1 MSVTSTRAPLAIALA
16 WVTCALVAAPAA
28 AGEWPHWRGPGFDG
42 RVPDAEALPLAST
55 PLALRRAW
63 ARPLGVGYAGI
74 AVRGALLVS
83 MYGDGREDLVVALDA
98 ASGTPRWTHVIGP
111 MFPAGGGSEGGP
123 KSTPTIDGDTVYALG
138 PNGALLALALADGT
152 QRWRVELTASAGAV
166 RPQFGF
172 ATSPLVIGERL
183 VVATG
188 GPEGHSVSAFDKTSG
203 ARLWS
208 AGDDPLEYPSPIPAT
223 LAGIAQVVA
232 ITDGAALGLDATSGA
247 VLWRFPLEV
256 HEVPGAVLL
265 GDDRLLVPGV
275 EEAVALRVKR
285 AGSELVAEKLWSSL
299 ALKGST
305 ASPVLHQGVLYG
317 FNGEFLTAVS
327 ADDGRALWKSRPPGG
342 AGLIGAG
349 ARLVIL
355 ARGGALVIAEANPT
369 GYHEVAR
376 VDALETSSFTYPA
389 YADGRIFVRDTRGIA
404 ALTIGATG
412 EGEVES
418 GAAPA
423 PRAGFLERLHD
434 HVRRW
439 LDRPRGE

>member
-1 MSVTSTRAPLAIALA
+1 MTRPRALLRIVLA
-16 WVTCALVAAPAA
+16 WVTCALVAATAR
-28 AGEWPHWRGPGFDG
+28 AGDWPHWRGPGFDG
-42 RVPDAEALPLAST
+42 RVPDGEALPTAST
-55 PLALRRAW
+55 PLALLRAW

-83 MYGDGREDLVVALDA
+83 MYGDGREDLVVVLDA
-98 ASGTPRWTHVIGP
+98 ANGTTRWTHAIGP

-138 PNGALLALALADGT
+138 PNGALLALALADGA
-152 QRWRVELTASAGAV
+152 QRWRVEVTASAGAV
-166 RPQFGF
+166 QPQFGF

-188 GPEGHSVSAFDKTSG
+188 GPRGHAITAFDKTSG

-208 AGDDPLEYPSPIPAT
+208 TGDDPLEYPSPIPAT
-223 LAGIAQVVA
+223 LAGTEQVVA
-232 ITDGAALGLDATSGA
+232 VTDGAALGLDAASGT
-247 VLWRFPLEV
+247 VLWRFPLEI

-265 GDDRLLVPGV
+265 GDDRVLVPGV
-275 EEAVALRVKR
+275 EEAVALHVKR
-285 AGSELVAEKLWSSL
+285 AGNELVAEKLWSSL

-327 ADDGRALWKSRPPGG
+327 TDDGHALWKSRPPGG

-355 ARGGALVIAEANPT
+355 ARGGVVVIAEANPG

-376 VDALETSSFTYPA
+376 IDALETSSFTYPA

-404 ALTIGATG
+404 AVTIGAAG
-412 EGEVES
+412 AGASES
-418 GAAPA
+418 GATQAP
-423 PRAGFLERLHD
+423 PAGYLERLRD
-434 HVRRW
+434 RVRRW
-439 LDRPRGE
+439 LDRPRDE